1 MDQKRQRT
9 NKSGSFFKNPLVI
22 VLAAV
27 VIIAAAVM
35 FTRNGKD
42 SSSPGAT
49 DDIVISKDTITD
61 EVQFLPAKVGKINLE
76 VMAVKAGDGTIRTA
90 FNTCQVCNG
99 SPRAYYKQD
108 GDVVVCQNC
117 GNRFSMDMI
126 EVQRGGCN
134 PIPILQDEKIDNGDT
149 ITIPGDFIAKNK
161 DLFTANWK
169 SQ

>member
-1 MDQKRQRT
+1 MKQKHRIT
-9 NKSGSFFKNPLVI
+9 GINNGSLMKNPLILALAILIVI
-22 VLAAV
+22 T
-27 VIIAAAVM
+27 AAVM
-35 FTRNGKD
+35 FTRNGKVF
-42 SSSPGAT
+42 SSP
-49 DDIVISKDTITD
+49 DDIVIAKNTVTD
-61 EVQFLPAKVGKINLE
+61 KVQYYPAKVGKIKLE

-90 FNTCQVCNG
+90 FNTCQVCYG
-99 SPRAYYKQD
+99 SPRAYYKQE

-134 PIPILQDEKIDNGDT
+134 PVPILPGEKIDNGDT
-149 ITIPGDFIAKNK
+149 IIIPGSFIAENK